1 MKPGPCQGLQGA
13 QDCFSLLLE
22 VSFVSPD
29 ISFKKNRAC
38 SHFVSKAAGGQTVAD
53 GGGQGRGEGVERRL
67 DLKNLNSSGLILALS
82 LTCCVTRDRLLCI
95 SELHFQDDFE
105 GIERASPGAY

>member
-38 SHFVSKAAGGQTVAD
+38 SHFVSKAAGGQTITD
-53 GGGQGRGEGVERRL
+53 GEGQGRREGVERRL
-67 DLKNLNSSGLILALS
+67 DLKNPNSSGLILALS
-82 LTCCVTRDRLLCI
+82 LTCCVTLGKPTPL
-95 SELHFQDDFE
+95 SELQM
-105 GIERASPGAY
+105 AYLQN